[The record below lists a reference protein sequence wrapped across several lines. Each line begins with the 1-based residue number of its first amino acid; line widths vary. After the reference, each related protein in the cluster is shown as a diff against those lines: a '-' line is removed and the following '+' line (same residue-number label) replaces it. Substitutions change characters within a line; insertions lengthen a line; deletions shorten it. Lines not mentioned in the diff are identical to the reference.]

1 MVKDII
7 VFYRKK
13 NYFDF
18 NQLETL
24 FSHSEKLIL
33 KSSLTLKRHFNSG
46 LWPLPR
52 TVGLV
57 CVLCSGGGDQDI
69 ITIQTFTITPLSAT
83 VSRKCVGVGGKGW
96 GSGCKCISI
105 LQRVLVHACAG

>member
-1 MVKDII
+1 MLNKLPVSMQYLWSKISLCSTE
-7 VFYRKK
+7 KK

-57 CVLCSGGGDQDI
+57 CVLCSGGGG
-69 ITIQTFTITPLSAT
+69 
-83 VSRKCVGVGGKGW
+83 SRHNNHPNIYNYPA
-96 GSGCKCISI
+96 ISYSI
-105 LQRVLVHACAG
+105 S